1 MLAACV
7 AYAKQCLGP
16 PAAFQTAVLHAFF
29 SPSFIIFLN
38 RFFCVCGLSFLI
50 VSRRRTEG
58 CTDLH
63 DNGLPVKKKKKNE
76 REAIKCSS
84 VIRSLDI
91 VRQVMMVVLF
101 TLRQRHRHRQRL
113 LQHTCRLLTV
123 LFFLHRL
130 LHRPPL
136 LRGIS
141 SIFWPDSVPHKSSL
155 GERLL
160 IQVPPHGYPHS
171 KGSHTSV
178 QDLVVHVRVR

>member
-1 MLAACV
+1 MCV
-7 AYAKQCLGP
+7 ACHFWLYRVEEQRVV
-16 PAAFQTAVLHAFF
+16 QTY
-29 SPSFIIFLN
+29 
-38 RFFCVCGLSFLI
+38 
-50 VSRRRTEG
+50 TT
-58 CTDLH
+58 TDCRL
-63 DNGLPVKKKKKNE
+63 KKKKNE

-160 IQVPPHGYPHS
+160 IQVSPHGYWHS
-171 KGSHTSV
+171 KESHTSV
-178 QDLVVHVRVR
+178 QDLVVHVRVRWIVETLPRLPSHTPGAY